1 MRNVKKVTSLLHL
14 LMGVVLLAIAGYF
27 FRAVGHEGKMLWQR
41 ESSRTVAP
49 VRFAESL
56 SASDDPTLS
65 AANLQAYGVLAE
77 QNGAAGGGDAAPA
90 PSSPPSL
97 LDHVNAADAGAA
109 NHFLHGRLA
118 IETYQIFEFVVPPHA
133 IHPQLKGRFRSVA
146 ARRNQSGGAV
156 ELLLMSESEFAGFAH
171 NKPGTAAFSADPS
184 SRGEIHW
191 ELNAGVANPQKYYL
205 VFRNSSE
212 GQGPSIVDA
221 DFTASFE

>member
-1 MRNVKKVTSLLHL
+1 VKKVTNLLHL
-14 LMGVVLLAIAGYF
+14 LMGVVLLAIGGYF
-27 FRAVGHEGKMLWQR
+27 FRAVAHEGKIWWQH
-41 ESSRTVAP
+41 ESSATAAP
-49 VRFAESL
+49 VRAKEPG

-65 AANLQAYGVLAE
+65 AANLQVYGVLGE
-77 QNGAAGGGDAAPA
+77 QNGAASGGDAALA
-90 PSSPPSL
+90 PSGPPSV

-118 IETYQIFEFVVPPHA
+118 VQTYQIFEFMVPPHA

-146 ARRNQSGGAV
+146 ARRNASGGSV
-156 ELLLMSESEFAGFAH
+156 ELLLMSESEFASFAH
-171 NKPGTAAFSADPS
+171 NKPGAATFSADPS